1 MPPANKRLQRSGG
14 FDILYYNIIN
24 LNIPN
29 RHSKNGG
36 ANRENIRNLKKQESN
51 RFL

>member
-14 FDILYYNIIN
+14 FDILYYNIIT
-24 LNIPN
+24 LIS
-29 RHSKNGG
+29 RTGTAKNGG